1 MVPFLAIPHYL
12 CVRACEEH
20 ERKHPFRV
28 LKLGAFQQELVLI
41 KSKSLISNPECA
53 AVRVKILI
61 GLSRFAFAEPDQLV
75 KDHLATLGIKI
86 DFPGHCF
93 FLRFFSPSSDEVDT

>member
-20 ERKHPFRV
+20 ERKHPLRV

-53 AVRVKILI
+53 TVRVKILI

-75 KDHLATLGIKI
+75 KDHLAALGIKI
-86 DFPGHCF
+86 DLSRALLLFKI
-93 FLRFFSPSSDEVDT
+93 FLSVQR